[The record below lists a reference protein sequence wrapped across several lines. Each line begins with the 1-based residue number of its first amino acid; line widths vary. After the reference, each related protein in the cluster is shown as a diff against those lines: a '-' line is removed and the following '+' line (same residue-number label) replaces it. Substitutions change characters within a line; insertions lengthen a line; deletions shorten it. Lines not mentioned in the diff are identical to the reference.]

1 MKIAISSEG
10 TDLKA
15 QVGHRFGISPY
26 LIIADLGTGN
36 FEAVPNPGS
45 LGQHGTG
52 VQTIVLAI
60 SKDVKAVLTGYCSP
74 TATRHLEANGMEIFT
89 GLSGTVG
96 EVLESYKKGE
106 IQKTK
111 AAKIEREP
119 EKHIGN
125 MGILIDAMRRSGNQF
140 ASMLP
145 IFLGVVMLIGLLNTF
160 VSRQFLASLFSG
172 NPVLDTFLGAFF
184 GSILAGNAINSYII
198 GEELLQYDISLFTVT
213 ALIITWVTVGL
224 VQLPAEI
231 AALGR
236 KFALLR
242 NGICF
247 ILSIPIA
254 IITVFIVNLVSR

>member
-60 SKDVKAVLTGYCSP
+60 SKDVKALLTGYCSP
-74 TATRHLEANGMEIFT
+74 TARRHLEANGIEIFT

-96 EVLESYKKGE
+96 EVLESYKTGE
-106 IQKTK
+106 IQKTE

>member
-15 QVGHRFGISPY
+15 QVGNRFGGSPY
-26 LIIADLGTGN
+26 LIIADLDTGN
-36 FEAVPNPGS
+36 FETVANPGS

-52 VQTIVLAI
+52 VQTIVLII
-60 SKDVKAVLTGYCSP
+60 SNNVKTALTGYCSP
-74 TATRHLEANGMEIFT
+74 TARRHLEANGIEIFT
-89 GLSGTVG
+89 GLSGTVN
-96 EVLESYKKGE
+96 EVLENYKKGE
-106 IQKTK
+106 IRKTET
-111 AAKIEREP
+111 ATIDHEP
-119 EKHIGN
+119 EKRVVDKA
-125 MGILIDAMRRSGNQF
+125 ILIHALKRSGNQF

-145 IFLGVVMLIGLLNTF
+145 IFLGVVLLIGLLNTF
-160 VSRQFLASLFSG
+160 VSRNFLAALFSG
-172 NPVLDTFLGAFF
+172 NPALDTLLGALF

-198 GEELLQYDISLFTVT
+198 GGELLEYGVSLFTVT

-224 VQLPAEI
+224 VQLPVEI

-236 KFALLR
+236 RFALLR

-254 IITVFIVNLVSR
+254 IITVFIVNLVAR

>member
-52 VQTIVLAI
+52 VQTIVLII
-60 SKDVKAVLTGYCSP
+60 SKDVKAALTGYCSP
-74 TATRHLEANGMEIFT
+74 AARRHLEANGIEIFT

-106 IQKTK
+106 IKKTET
-111 AAKIEREP
+111 ATIEREP
-119 EKHIGN
+119 GKRVVDRAIF
-125 MGILIDAMRRSGNQF
+125 IQAMKRSGNQF

-145 IFLGVVMLIGLLNTF
+145 IFLGVVLLIGLLNTF
-160 VSRQFLASLFSG
+160 VSRNFLAALFSG
-172 NPVLDTFLGAFF
+172 NVVLDTFLGAFF
-184 GSILAGNAINSYII
+184 GSILAGNPINSYVI
-198 GEELLQYDISLFTVT
+198 GGELLQYGVSLFTVT

-224 VQLPAEI
+224 VQLPVEI

-236 KFALLR
+236 RFALLR

-254 IITVFIVNLVSR
+254 IITVFIVNLVTR

>member
-15 QVGHRFGISPY
+15 QVGHRFGGSPY
-26 LIIADLGTGN
+26 LIIVDLGTGN

-45 LGQHGTG
+45 LNQHGAG
-52 VQTIVLAI
+52 VQTIVLII
-60 SKDVKAVLTGYCSP
+60 SKGVKTALTGYCSP
-74 TATRHLEANGMEIFT
+74 TARRHLEANGIEIFT
-89 GLSGTVG
+89 GLSGTVK

-106 IQKTK
+106 IRKTE
-111 AAKIEREP
+111 AATIEHEP
-119 EKHIGN
+119 EKRVVDKA
-125 MGILIDAMRRSGNQF
+125 ILIHAMKRSGNQF
-140 ASMLP
+140 TSMLP
-145 IFLGVVMLIGLLNTF
+145 IFLGVVLLIGLLNTF
-160 VSRQFLASLFSG
+160 VSRNFLAALFSG
-172 NPVLDTFLGAFF
+172 NPVLDTLLGAFF

-198 GEELLQYDISLFTVT
+198 GGELLEYGVSLFTVT

-224 VQLPAEI
+224 VQLPVEI

-236 KFALLR
+236 RFALLR

-254 IITVFIVNLVSR
+254 IITVFIVNLVTR

>member
-1 MKIAISSEG
+1 V
-10 TDLKA
+10 
-15 QVGHRFGISPY
+15 Q
-26 LIIADLGTGN
+26 
-36 FEAVPNPGS
+36 NPGS
-45 LGQHGTG
+45 LGQQGTG

-60 SKDVKAVLTGYCSP
+60 SKDVKALLTGYCSP
-74 TATRHLEANGMEIFT
+74 TARRHLEANGIEIFT

-96 EVLESYKKGE
+96 EVLESYKTGE
-106 IQKTK
+106 IQKAK
-111 AAKIEREP
+111 AATIEREP
-119 EKHIGN
+119 GKPVVN
-125 MGILIDAMRRSGNQF
+125 MAILINAMRRSGNQF

-160 VSRQFLASLFSG
+160 VSRQLLVSLFSG
-172 NPVLDTFLGAFF
+172 NIVSDTFLGAFF
-184 GSILAGNAINSYII
+184 GSILAGNAINSYVI
-198 GEELLQYDISLFTVT
+198 GGELLQYGISLFTVT

-247 ILSIPIA
+247 LLSIPIA
-254 IITVFIVNLVSR
+254 IITVVILNLVIR

>member
-15 QVGHRFGISPY
+15 RVGHRFGISPY
-26 LIIADLGTGN
+26 LIITDLGTGN
-36 FEAVPNPGS
+36 FEAVQNPGS

-74 TATRHLEANGMEIFT
+74 TARRHLEGNGIEIFT

-106 IQKTK
+106 IQKTE
-111 AAKIEREP
+111 AAKIEHEP
-119 EKHIGN
+119 EKRIGN

-160 VSRQFLASLFSG
+160 VSRNFLAALFSG